1 MVNIK
6 YELYLSVNIQLLPLD
21 NNMVLQ
27 RVYGMRKKKPE
38 DEEDDEGEDNSV
50 QADSE
55 DGN

>member
-1 MVNIK
+1 MKDEGDAKGKEWTSK
-6 YELYLSVNIQLLPLD
+6 YLYHLKLE
-21 NNMVLQ
+21 